1 MAYCTK
7 CGEKISEE
15 AYFCPKCGTKTQKG
29 IEANVSNSAD
39 EMREAFQKLGAEM
52 EKAFLLVAKEAHT
65 AFQKAK
71 DNVQKSTAPQQVTC
85 SNCQAQIPSSAVYCP
100 KCGTKQA

>member
-15 AYFCPKCGTKTQKG
+15 AYFCPKCGAKTQKG

-39 EMREAFQKLGAEM
+39 EMREAFQRVGAEM

-65 AFQKAK
+65 AFQKAR
-71 DNVQKSTAPQQVTC
+71 DNAQKTSTQPVTC
-85 SNCQAQIPSSAVYCP
+85 SSCKATMPSGAVYCP
-100 KCGTKQA
+100 KCGTKQAE

>member
-7 CGEKISEE
+7 CGEKLSEE
-15 AYFCPKCGTKTQKG
+15 AYFCFKCGAKTQKG
-29 IEANVSNSAD
+29 IEANVSSSAD
-39 EMREAFQKLGAEM
+39 EMREAFQRLGAEM

-65 AFQKAK
+65 AFQKAR
-71 DNVQKSTAPQQVTC
+71 DNAQKTSTQQATC
-85 SNCQAQIPSSAVYCP
+85 SNCQANMPSNAVYCP

>member
-7 CGEKISEE
+7 CGEKISDE

-39 EMREAFQKLGAEM
+39 EMREAFQRLGAEM
-52 EKAFLLVAKEAHT
+52 EKAFLLVAKETHT
-65 AFQKAK
+65 AFKKAK
-71 DNVQKSTAPQQVTC
+71 DNVQKSTSTQPLTC
-85 SNCQAQIPSSAVYCP
+85 SSCQATIPSNAVYCP
-100 KCGTKQA
+100 KCGTKQT

>member
-7 CGEKISEE
+7 CGEKISED

-39 EMREAFQKLGAEM
+39 EMREAFQKLGIEM

-71 DNVQKSTAPQQVTC
+71 DNVQKSTEPQQITC
-85 SNCQAQIPSSAVYCP
+85 RNCQATMPSGAVYCP

>member
-1 MAYCTK
+1 LAYCIK
-7 CGEKISEE
+7 CGEKLPEE
-15 AYFCPKCGTKTQKG
+15 AYFCPKCGSKTQKG
-29 IEANVSNSAD
+29 IEANVSNST
-39 EMREAFQKLGAEM
+39 EELKETFQRLGLEM

-71 DNVQKSTAPQQVTC
+71 ENMQGTQPTTTTC
-85 SNCQAQIPSSAVYCP
+85 QSCQAQIPSNAVYCA